1 MSGKPKQTLVSCVS
15 YLFVFLGFALSYMF
29 TYPQYDVL
37 IFTRDYE
44 SGFLTI
50 LNEAV
55 HYGNGRLLGNVLGF
69 YFSHHFTAAIFVTA
83 FFLTLTVYLANRLFF
98 DGKSKYI
105 FPVAVMIA
113 LPAIGIMREVYCM
126 TAAFCNYAVPFV
138 FALISCNLIK
148 NLRCG
153 GSRLLLIPLALS
165 SACACLFSENTTV
178 VLICLA
184 VLIVV
189 FDFIKDKKFSVSGAV
204 NLVFT
209 TVGTAIMIMIPRVTD
224 TTEKLSYYRGY
235 VTEPMSLLYNAL
247 SALRSFA
254 VLAAQYLPIYLVI
267 SAVMIFVLFRHCK
280 LGKSFKII
288 LTALLCALPL
298 LSLLTLI
305 FFEKAS
311 GFSAVYLLV
320 EIVYLSAVIAVSVLS
335 KRKEF
340 IISTLATVILLGSAV
355 APMMIVN
362 HRGDRTFF
370 TTFAILLCFALYLI
384 SVSSEE
390 MHVKAQL
397 KRTFRIASPIVFAAV
412 SLTMLVL
419 CAQNF
424 AAYSFRADFIANQA
438 TTTLNIS
445 VPELPHSRLATEK
458 TFNQID
464 PCLLFE
470 GAVPSYSVISS
481 EEWEKGAEYKKI
493 TDSSP
498 VEAVVNGIKYWKFK
512 DPEYP
517 EKLFKAYSMGKNG

>member
-1 MSGKPKQTLVSCVS
+1 MNGKQKQTLVSCVS
-15 YLFVFLGFALSYMF
+15 YIFVFLGFALSYMF

-50 LNEAV
+50 LNEAI

-83 FFLTLTVYLANRLFF
+83 FFLTLTVFLANRLFL

-105 FPVAVMIA
+105 FPIAVLTA
-113 LPAIGIMREVYCM
+113 LPAIGIIREVYCM
-126 TAAFCNYAVPFV
+126 IAAFCNYAVPFV
-138 FALISCNLIK
+138 FALISCNMIK

-153 GSRLLLIPLALS
+153 GSQLLLIPLAVS
-165 SACACLFSENTTV
+165 SVCACLFSENTTV

-184 VLIVV
+184 VLIIILDLIKEKKISSASIVH
-189 FDFIKDKKFSVSGAV
+189 FI
-204 NLVFT
+204 FT
-209 TVGTAIMIMIPRVTD
+209 TVGTAIMLLIPRVTD

-254 VLAAQYLPIYLVI
+254 VLAAQYLPVYLVI
-267 SAVMIFVLFRHCK
+267 SAVMIFVLYRHCK
-280 LGKSFKII
+280 LRKGFKIL
-288 LTALLCALPL
+288 LTALLCVLPI

-320 EIVYLSAVIAVSVLS
+320 ELVYLAAVLAVSVLS

-340 IISTLATVILLGSAV
+340 ILSTLATVILLGSAV

-370 TTFAILLCFALYLI
+370 TTFAILLCFALYLV
-384 SVSSEE
+384 SVIREE
-390 MHVKAQL
+390 IQIKDWI
-397 KRTFRIASPIVFAAV
+397 KRFFRIASPVIFAAV

-424 AAYSFRADFIANQA
+424 AAYAFRADYIAKEM
-438 TTTLNIS
+438 TVTRDIS
-445 VPELPHSRLATEK
+445 VPFLAHERLATES

-464 PCLLFE
+464 PCLFGGE
-470 GAVPSYSVISS
+470 DAPTYSVISADD
-481 EEWEKGAEYKKI
+481 WEKGDEYKKI

-498 VEAVVNGIKYWKFK
+498 VEAVKNGIKFWDFK
-512 DPEYP
+512 NPKYP
-517 EKLFKAYSMGKNG
+517 EKLCKEYSE

>member
-1 MSGKPKQTLVSCVS
+1 MNGKQKSNIISCVS
-15 YLFVFLGFALSYMF
+15 YIFVFLGFALSYMF

-50 LNEAV
+50 LNEAI

-83 FFLTLTVYLANRLFF
+83 FFLTLTVYLANRLFL

-105 FPVAVMIA
+105 FPIAVLTA

-153 GSRLLLIPLALS
+153 GSRLLLIPLAVS

-184 VLIVV
+184 FLIVV

-209 TVGTAIMIMIPRVTD
+209 AVGTGIMLLIPRVTD

-254 VLAAQYLPIYLVI
+254 VLAAQYLPVYLVI
-267 SAVMIFVLFRHCK
+267 SAVMIFVLFRNCK
-280 LGKSFKII
+280 AGKALKIV
-288 LTALLCALPL
+288 LTSLLCVLPPM
-298 LSLLTLI
+298 SLLTLI
-305 FFEKAS
+305 FFEKAPS
-311 GFSAVYLLV
+311 FSSVYLLAEV
-320 EIVYLSAVIAVSVLS
+320 AYLCAVLAVSVLS
-335 KRKEF
+335 KRKEL
-340 IISTLATVILLGSAV
+340 ILSTLATVILLGSAV

-370 TTFAILLCFALYLI
+370 TTFAILLCFALYL
-384 SVSSEE
+384 VSLLREE
-390 MHVKAQL
+390 IQIKDRI
-397 KRTFRIASPIVFAAV
+397 KRAFCIASPVIFAAV

-424 AAYSFRADFIANQA
+424 AAYAFRADYIASQA
-438 TTTLNIS
+438 TKTLDIS
-445 VPELPHSRLATEK
+445 VPALPHSRLATES
-458 TFNQID
+458 TFNQSD
-464 PCLLFE
+464 PCLVFE
-470 GAVPSYSVISS
+470 DAVPSYSAISAD
-481 EEWEKGAEYKKI
+481 EWEKGEEYKKI

-498 VEAVVNGIKYWKFK
+498 VEAIKNGIKYWKFK
-512 DPEYP
+512 DPKYP
-517 EKLFKAYSMGKNG
+517 EKLFKAYSMSKNG

>member
-1 MSGKPKQTLVSCVS
+1 MNGKQKQMIVSCVS
-15 YLFVFLGFALSYMF
+15 YIFVFLGFALSYMF

-50 LNEAV
+50 LNEAI

-105 FPVAVMIA
+105 FPIAVLTA

-126 TAAFCNYAVPFV
+126 IAAFCNYAVPFV
-138 FALISCNLIK
+138 FALISCNMIK

-153 GSRLLLIPLALS
+153 GSRLLLVPLAVS

-184 VLIVV
+184 VLIII
-189 FDFIKDKKFSVSGAV
+189 FDLFKEKKMTVAGAV

-209 TVGTAIMIMIPRVTD
+209 AVGTGIMLLIPRVTD

-235 VTEPMSLLYNAL
+235 VTEPMSLLYNAI

-254 VLAAQYLPIYLVI
+254 VLAAQYLPVYLVI
-267 SAVMIFVLFRHCK
+267 SAVMIFVLYRHCK
-280 LGKSFKII
+280 HGKGFKIL
-288 LTALLCALPL
+288 LTALLCVLPI

-311 GFSAVYLLV
+311 NFSAVYLLV
-320 EIVYLSAVIAVSVLS
+320 ELVYLAAVLAVSVLS

-340 IISTLATVILLGSAV
+340 ILSTLATVILLGSAV

-384 SVSSEE
+384 SVIREE
-390 MHVKAQL
+390 IQIKNRI
-397 KRTFRIASPIVFAAV
+397 KRAFRIASPVIFAAV

-424 AAYSFRADFIANQA
+424 AAYAFRADYIASQA
-438 TTTLNIS
+438 TKTLYIS
-445 VPELPHSRLATEK
+445 VPALPHSRLATES

-464 PCLLFE
+464 PCLVFE
-470 GAVPSYSVISS
+470 DAVPSYSVISAD
-481 EEWEKGAEYKKI
+481 EWEKGEEYKKI

-498 VEAVVNGIKYWKFK
+498 VEAIKNGIKFWKFK
-512 DPEYP
+512 NPKYP
-517 EKLFKAYSMGKNG
+517 EKLCKEYSE

>member
-1 MSGKPKQTLVSCVS
+1 MNGKQKSNIISCVS
-15 YLFVFLGFALSYMF
+15 YIFVFLGFALSYMF

-50 LNEAV
+50 LNEAI

-83 FFLTLTVYLANRLFF
+83 FFLTLTVYLANRLFL

-105 FPVAVMIA
+105 FPIAVLTA

-153 GSRLLLIPLALS
+153 GSRLLLIPLAVS

-184 VLIVV
+184 FLIVV

-209 TVGTAIMIMIPRVTD
+209 AVGTGIMLLIPRVTD

-254 VLAAQYLPIYLVI
+254 VLAAQYLPVYLVI

-280 LGKSFKII
+280 LGKVFKII
-288 LTALLCALPL
+288 LTALLCVLPPM
-298 LSLLTLI
+298 SLLTLI
-305 FFEKAS
+305 SLK
-311 GFSAVYLLV
+311 
-320 EIVYLSAVIAVSVLS
+320 
-335 KRKEF
+335 K
-340 IISTLATVILLGSAV
+340 
-355 APMMIVN
+355 
-362 HRGDRTFF
+362 HRAFRRYICLQRWLI
-370 TTFAILLCFALYLI
+370 FA
-384 SVSSEE
+384 
-390 MHVKAQL
+390 
-397 KRTFRIASPIVFAAV
+397 
-412 SLTMLVL
+412 
-419 CAQNF
+419 
-424 AAYSFRADFIANQA
+424 
-438 TTTLNIS
+438 
-445 VPELPHSRLATEK
+445 
-458 TFNQID
+458 
-464 PCLLFE
+464 PCLRSQFFQKERSL
-470 GAVPSYSVISS
+470 SS
-481 EEWEKGAEYKKI
+481 QR
-493 TDSSP
+493 
-498 VEAVVNGIKYWKFK
+498 
-512 DPEYP
+512 
-517 EKLFKAYSMGKNG
+517 LQR